1 MGLAPGTS
9 IGHYNVTS
17 LLGEGGMGQVWQAT
31 DTQLNREVALKIL
44 PDAFAS
50 DPDRLA
56 RFQREAQILAS
67 LNHPNIAAIYGIEE
81 AEGTRALVL
90 ELVEG
95 PTLADRISKGPIP
108 LDEALPIAK
117 QIAEALEAAHEAGVI
132 HRDLKPANIKV
143 REDGTVKVLDFGLA
157 KALDTSPEGGPTES
171 PTLTAAAT
179 QMGVVMGTAAYMS
192 PEQAE
197 GRRLDERS
205 DIFSFGAVLYEVV
218 SGHRAFDGD
227 TTVRVL
233 SSVLRDEPRALDAPS
248 ALERVVRLCLRKPR
262 GERYGSMSEVRVA
275 LEATG
280 LEESR
285 PSIAVLPFANMSA
298 DPENEYFCDGI
309 AEEITNALA
318 KVDRLDVAGR
328 TSAFSFK
335 GKTGDLRE
343 TGRALNVSTVLEGSV
358 RKAGVRLRITA
369 KLVKVSDGYHL
380 WSERYDRQLEDIFE
394 IQDEIAL
401 AVVEALKVTLLG
413 EEKAAVLKRSTD
425 SPEAYR
431 LCLKAHHAWTRWTDE
446 GFRTAISLYEQAVEK
461 DSNYALAHWALGHC
475 YASWAILGREPA
487 DLRTMRTHL
496 ETAIRLDQDQADAHA
511 VLGAIVEGVVEWNWP
526 PAESGCQKAIA
537 LNPRSAHVRN
547 VYGVLLG
554 VLGRHEESIAMFRR
568 AIELD
573 PLGPLWNACLIQALL
588 GNRDWD
594 GALQQTRAT
603 LDVAPDY
610 WYALQLAG
618 QAHAA
623 SGQLDEAISTF
634 ERAVRASA
642 EVPYTIGLLGNSLAR
657 AGRRDEASQQ
667 LEKLR
672 ARAESHYVPAV
683 ALAYVH
689 AGLDQLDE
697 AFSLLER
704 ALDAHDFWLTY
715 SLTVFPAL
723 DDLRPDPR
731 FTELVRRIGL

>member
-1 MGLAPGTS
+1 MPLIPGTRL
-9 IGHYNVTS
+9 GHYDVTS

-31 DTQLNREVALKIL
+31 DTQLGRQVALKIL
-44 PDAFAS
+44 PDAFAA

-67 LNHPNIAAIYGIEE
+67 LNHPNIAAIFGIEE
-81 AEGTRALVL
+81 SEGTRALVL

-95 PTLADRISKGPIP
+95 PTLADRISTGPIP
-108 LDEALPIAK
+108 VDEALPIAK

-157 KALDTSPEGGPTES
+157 KAIDATPEGDPGQS
-171 PTLTAAAT
+171 PTQTAAAT
-179 QMGVVMGTAAYMS
+179 EVGVIMGTAAHMS

-218 SGHRAFDGD
+218 LGHRAFDGD

-248 ALERVVRLCLRKPR
+248 ALERIVRLCLRKSR
-262 GERYGSMSEVRVA
+262 GERYGSMSKVRVA

-280 LEESR
+280 LDSRPESR

-318 KVDRLDVAGR
+318 KVDRLEVAGR

-358 RKAGVRLRITA
+358 RKAGNRLRITA
-369 KLVKVSDGYHL
+369 KLVKVTDGYHL

-425 SPEAYR
+425 NAEAYR

-461 DSNYALAHWALGHC
+461 DSSYALAHFGLGHC

-496 ETAIRLDQDQADAHA
+496 ETAIRLDQDQADADA

-554 VLGRHEESIAMFRR
+554 VIGRHEESILMFRR

-623 SGQLDEAISTF
+623 SGHLGEAIATF

-642 EVPYTIGLLGNSLAR
+642 DVPYTIGLLGNALAR
-657 AGRRDEASQQ
+657 AGRLDEALQQ
-667 LEKLR
+667 LAKLR
-672 ARAESHYVPAV
+672 ARV
-683 ALAYVH
+683 AI
-689 AGLDQLDE
+689 
-697 AFSLLER
+697 
-704 ALDAHDFWLTY
+704 
-715 SLTVFPAL
+715 
-723 DDLRPDPR
+723 
-731 FTELVRRIGL
+731 FTERENLAVVGPRR